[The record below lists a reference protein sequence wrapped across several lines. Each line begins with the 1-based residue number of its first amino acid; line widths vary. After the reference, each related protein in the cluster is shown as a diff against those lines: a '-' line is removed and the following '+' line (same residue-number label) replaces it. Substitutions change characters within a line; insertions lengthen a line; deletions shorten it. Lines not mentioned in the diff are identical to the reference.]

1 MPTAVSRRGWI
12 LGLLAGSMVWYAG
25 YAAWWGFHGNATMPS
40 KAWPVMTGS
49 ETVTAS
55 SMLAKLPLAFEPNR
69 GQDDGRV
76 LFASRNPGYSLF
88 LTARGAV
95 ISLRDAARPL
105 TLTWQGANP
114 GPAAEGEAVLPG
126 RHHYLR
132 GDDPRRWRRDIPTYA
147 KVRYRDLYP
156 GIDLIYYGRQ
166 QHLEY
171 DLVVAPGADP
181 AAIRL
186 GLRGM
191 DALHLNQNGVLHIQ
205 MGKQALTLGKPVI
218 YQEAGGA
225 QRPVAG
231 TYVLLADN
239 QVGLELGDYDHSK
252 PLIIDPV
259 LSYSTYLG
267 GGGLDQGKSVAVDS
281 GGNVYVVGLTAS
293 GDFPVTGSPLQKANA
308 GGDSDVFVAK
318 FDPGGSLLFATYLG
332 GSGADRGFGI
342 AVDGSAL

>member
-12 LGLLAGSMVWYAG
+12 LGLLAGSMVW

-55 SMLAKLPLAFEPNR
+55 SMLAKLPPAFEPNR

-225 QRPVAG
+225 
-231 TYVLLADN
+231 
-239 QVGLELGDYDHSK
+239 
-252 PLIIDPV
+252 
-259 LSYSTYLG
+259 
-267 GGGLDQGKSVAVDS
+267 
-281 GGNVYVVGLTAS
+281 
-293 GDFPVTGSPLQKANA
+293 
-308 GGDSDVFVAK
+308 
-318 FDPGGSLLFATYLG
+318 
-332 GSGADRGFGI
+332 
-342 AVDGSAL
+342 